1 MPRTTSVAAAAQP
14 AIPAPTDHAPDAAPH
29 EPAAADSA
37 TVSPPRRTL
46 GELLGGSP
54 GAPSGS
60 APRRPAPERGTGGT
74 NGGAANFASKLKGRA
89 QRFVQKRLVSTTTSA
104 VVVSSTQSGRPTALP
119 ARGDARIEPHA
130 DAPALDT
137 PAPDAP
143 PPPLSSSQE
152 RRLAR
157 VMKQTFAPAAS
168 PGAAVRNDIK
178 HALGM
183 KPAHDAAR
191 LDAMGSAA
199 GFEQWLQARF
209 GDEPPA
215 HALRAALAQPF
226 ASHDMRVPDAL
237 PFAPHA
243 LLADALA
250 QATHAQP
257 ARAQAALA
265 ALRHGAF
272 LPPSA
277 LDNDTDADVFHDA
290 SDRLDDSDDEFE
302 DAIGDTARF
311 DATPPASPDARAAAD
326 HDTDSPQARADA
338 FAAAQ
343 ILADSGA
350 GADTLA
356 ALLPPLSAPHRDAL
370 RDVLSAS
377 AQIAAERG
385 ETSGPTD
392 LADALQYATQAAGQ
406 PARDTLA
413 CKALRASHAQLAG
426 DAPLSMADRT
436 ALFAWR
442 QGFRDDAR
450 HGMLSR
456 TRERLAKF
464 RKYVSRAESRDR
476 MNRTAFDPAQPVA
489 SSLRVAGNAARRAK
503 HVVQRAFGAKKSP
516 FLAAGRYGTMGAHL
530 KHPDDDQAQLDTHLT
545 RAIDLLRAH
554 LEETHP
560 LQPTDAADVLAG
572 RTPAALV
579 RIAVLAH
586 WSEHSETARPYGQTL
601 DAQSLVDIAA
611 RIDALA
617 GVPPRFSAS
626 PAAAGR
632 PHAMPPLPPAV
643 AALAGMKLTDATL
656 AEWAAQSALPMQA
669 DGGAGASPA
678 ETEFASA
685 LRHAHAVLHPLD
697 VKPDNLSP
705 DALKTFLKQYIADHN
720 GGNAVSFTDGG
731 VAGADAGA
739 LSINIALA
747 VTHAGTVLLPIIDV
761 GASRGRTAT
770 VSIATGAEGGE
781 IFIGTQTAHEGH
793 AGGGVFLGA
802 GYGAKHFN
810 ALVGGAA
817 SATGRVEHAKP
828 TGVRLRFVPPKN
840 ADGKP
845 DYAAMRTKMSEAVD
859 YLFEM
864 SAPGQ
869 RELSANDMWEHFAN
883 RYFDDRGLSV
893 SWVDHRRATA
903 GMGAAVTGIARI
915 GGKSKGGQTSRVGG
929 SLTYGAQWAATVA
942 KRDDATGAHPQ
953 VRFSEGASHMQT
965 LTASANMTVPSVDIP
980 GEGAVDTPD
989 SLSFPSIPFAS
1000 ATFALHESGFDAAF
1014 SAMLEQGRFSESN
1027 TFIDLTEHN
1036 AGSFV
1041 RFASEPG
1048 HREQWERVCTALE
1061 DGDVDRGR
1069 TRLEKLLGDA
1079 KRGERPN
1086 QGFYIRYRLKQDVL
1100 RTLDQYAAAAKQAA
1114 RRPDGADELAALRRA
1129 SYALVRQPDARV
1141 PQSLAVYEEA
1151 SGRRSAGV
1159 NFGLQVQAQTS
1170 ASGAREVSLIDLPLD
1185 IANRWAQAPAGA
1197 NAG

>member
-1 MPRTTSVAAAAQP
+1 MQSAH
-14 AIPAPTDHAPDAAPH
+14 PAPTDHSADAAQQQ
-29 EPAAADSA
+29 PAATDSSA
-37 TVSPPRRTL
+37 TPQPRRTL
-46 GELLGGSP
+46 GELLGGNP
-54 GAPSGS
+54 GAPTEA
-60 APRRPAPERGTGGT
+60 APRRPNGGTG
-74 NGGAANFASKLKGRA
+74 NFASKLKGRA
-89 QRFVQKRLVSTTTSA
+89 QRFMQKRLVSTTTSA
-104 VVVSSTQSGRPTALP
+104 VVVSSTHTGRPTALP
-119 ARGDARIEPHA
+119 ARGNTRIESHP
-130 DAPALDT
+130 DSPALDT
-137 PAPDAP
+137 PAPDTP
-143 PPPLSSSQE
+143 PPPLPSSQE

-157 VMKQTFAPAAS
+157 VMKQTFDAAAS
-168 PGAAVRNDIK
+168 PGAAVRDDIK

-183 KPAHDAAR
+183 KPVHDTAR
-191 LDAMGSAA
+191 LDAMGSGA
-199 GFEQWLQARF
+199 GFEQWLGTRF
-209 GDEPPA
+209 GDTPAA
-215 HALRAALAQPF
+215 HALHAALAQPF
-226 ASHDMRVPDAL
+226 AGHDMRVPDAL

-257 ARAQAALA
+257 ARAHAALT
-265 ALRHGAF
+265 ALQRGAF
-272 LPPSA
+272 LPSA
-277 LDNDTDADVFHDA
+277 SLDDDPDADVFHDA
-290 SDRLDDSDDEFE
+290 LDRLDDSDDAFE
-302 DAIGDTARF
+302 DAIGDTAPF
-311 DATPPASPDARAAAD
+311 DAPLPTSPA
-326 HDTDSPQARADA
+326 SPQARADA
-338 FAAAQ
+338 FAVAQ

-350 GADTLA
+350 GFDALA
-356 ALLPPLSAPHRDAL
+356 ALLPPLSAPRRDAL

-385 ETSGPTD
+385 EAAD
-392 LADALQYATQAAGQ
+392 LAGTLQHATQAAGQ

-413 CKALRASHAQLAG
+413 CKALRASHARLAG
-426 DAPLSMADRT
+426 DAPLSAADRT

-442 QGFRDDAR
+442 QGFRDDGR

-476 MNRTAFDPAQPVA
+476 MNRTAFDPAQPLA
-489 SSLRVAGNAARRAK
+489 SSLRVTGNAVRRAK
-503 HVVQRAFGAKKSP
+503 HVVQRAFGTKKSP
-516 FLAAGRYGTMGAHL
+516 LLAAGRYGTMGAHL
-530 KHPDDDQAQLDTHLT
+530 KHPDDDQARLDTHLT
-545 RAIDLLRAH
+545 QAIDLLRAH
-554 LEETHP
+554 LEEAHP

-572 RTPAALV
+572 RTPAALA

-586 WSEHSETARPYGQTL
+586 WAERSETARPYGQSL

-617 GVPPRFSAS
+617 GVPPRFSVS
-626 PAAAGR
+626 PAAAER

-643 AALAGMKLTDATL
+643 AALAGMKLTDDTL
-656 AEWAAQSALPMQA
+656 AAWAAQSALPMQQA
-669 DGGAGASPA
+669 GESGAPPA
-678 ETEFASA
+678 ESAFAGA
-685 LRHAHAVLHPLD
+685 LRHARAILHPLD

-720 GGNAVSFTDGG
+720 GGNTLSFTDGG

-747 VTHAGTVLLPIIDV
+747 VTHAGALLLPIIDV

-770 VSIATGAEGGE
+770 VSIATGSEGGE
-781 IFIGTQTAHEGH
+781 IFIGTQSAHEGH
-793 AGGGVFLGA
+793 VGGGVFLGA
-802 GYGAKHFN
+802 GYGVKHAKHFN

-864 SAPGQ
+864 SAPEQ
-869 RELSANDMWEHFAN
+869 RDLSANDLWEHFAN
-883 RYFDDRGLSV
+883 RYFDDRELSV
-893 SWVDHRRATA
+893 AWVDHRQATA
-903 GMGAAVTGIARI
+903 RMGTSVTGIARI
-915 GGKSKGGQTSRVGG
+915 GGKSKGGQTARVGG
-929 SLTYGAQWAATVA
+929 SLTYGAQWAATLA

-953 VRFSEGASHMQT
+953 MRRSEGTSHLQT
-965 LTASANMTVPSVDIP
+965 LTASANMTVPSVDLP
-980 GEGAVDTPD
+980 GEGAADTPN

-1014 SAMLEQGRFSESN
+1014 NAMLEQGRFSESN

-1036 AGSFV
+1036 AGSFA

-1061 DGDVDRGR
+1061 DGDAERGR
-1069 TRLEKLLGDA
+1069 ARLDKLLDDA
-1079 KRGERPN
+1079 TRGERPN

-1129 SYALVRQPDARV
+1129 SYALVRRPDARV
-1141 PQSLAVYEEA
+1141 PQSLAVYEEVSA
-1151 SGRRSAGV
+1151 RRSAGV

-1185 IANRWAQAPAGA
+1185 IANRWAQPAPADA

>member
-1 MPRTTSVAAAAQP
+1 MTRTTPVTVAAHP
-14 AIPAPTDHAPDAAPH
+14 AVAVPVDHAPESAQR
-29 EPAAADSA
+29 EPAAVESSTTAR
-37 TVSPPRRTL
+37 PQRTL
-46 GELLGGSP
+46 GELTGGSP
-54 GAPSGS
+54 GAPSGP
-60 APRRPAPERGTGGT
+60 APRRAAPERGTSGST
-74 NGGAANFASKLKGRA
+74 ASFASKLKGRA
-89 QRFVQKRLVSTTTSA
+89 QRFMQKRLVSTTTSA
-104 VVVSSTQSGRPTALP
+104 VVVSGTQAGKPTTLP
-119 ARGDARIEPHA
+119 ARGNTRIEPHA
-130 DAPALDT
+130 DMPAPDT
-137 PAPDAP
+137 RAPDAP
-143 PPPLSSSQE
+143 PPLSASRE

-157 VMKQTFAPAAS
+157 VMKQTFDPAAS
-168 PGAAVRNDIK
+168 PGSAVRNDIR

-183 KPAHDAAR
+183 KASHDAAR
-191 LDAMGSAA
+191 LDAMGSAT
-199 GFEQWLQARF
+199 GFERWLDARF
-209 GDEPPA
+209 GDGPDTR
-215 HALRAALAQPF
+215 ALRAALAQPF
-226 ASHDMRVPDAL
+226 GAHDMRVPDAL

-250 QATHAQP
+250 QAAHAQP

-265 ALRHGAF
+265 ALRRGAF
-272 LPPSA
+272 LPASA
-277 LDNDTDADVFHDA
+277 IGDATDAEVFHDA
-290 SDRLDDSDDEFE
+290 RDRFDELDDEFE
-302 DAIGDTARF
+302 DAVGDTAPY
-311 DATPPASPDARAAAD
+311 DAPLPIPPASPDTAAPLD
-326 HDTDSPQARADA
+326 DTPQARADA
-338 FAAAQ
+338 FAVAQ

-350 GADTLA
+350 GFDALA
-356 ALLPPLSAPHRDAL
+356 ALLPPLSTPRRDAL
-370 RDVLSAS
+370 RDVLSAA
-377 AQIAAERG
+377 AQIADERG
-385 ETSGPTD
+385 APAD
-392 LADALQYATQAAGQ
+392 LADTLQHAALAAAH
-406 PARDTLA
+406 PTRDTLA
-413 CKALRASHAQLAG
+413 CQALRASHAQLAG
-426 DAPLSMADRT
+426 DATLSRADRA

-442 QGFRDDAR
+442 QGFRSDTR
-450 HGMLSR
+450 HDMLSR

-476 MNRTAFDPAQPVA
+476 MTRTAFDSSEPVA

-530 KHPDDDQAQLDTHLT
+530 KHPDDDQARLDTHLT
-545 RAIDLLRAH
+545 QAIDLLRTH

-560 LQPTDAADVLAG
+560 LQPTDAADVLTG
-572 RTPAALV
+572 RAPAALV

-586 WSEHSETARPYGQTL
+586 WAERSETARPYGQTL

-617 GVPPRFSAS
+617 GVPPRFPAS
-626 PAAAGR
+626 SAAAGR

-656 AEWAAQSALPMQA
+656 AAWAADSALPMQA
-669 DGGAGASPA
+669 AGDAGEERTESAFAGA
-678 ETEFASA
+678 
-685 LRHAHAVLHPLD
+685 LRQARAILHPLD
-697 VKPDNLSP
+697 VKPENLSP

-747 VTHAGTVLLPIIDV
+747 VTHAGALLLPIIDV

-781 IFIGTQTAHEGH
+781 IFIGTQSAHEGH
-793 AGGGVFLGA
+793 VGGGVFIGA
-802 GYGAKHFN
+802 GYGAKHAKHFN

-845 DYAAMRTKMSEAVD
+845 DYAAMRTKMSEVVD

-864 SAPGQ
+864 SAPAQ
-869 RELSANDMWEHFAN
+869 RELSANALWEHFAN
-883 RYFDDRGLSV
+883 RYFDDRELSV

-903 GMGAAVTGIARI
+903 SLGTAVTGIARI
-915 GGKSKGGQTSRVGG
+915 GGKSNGGQTSRVGG
-929 SLTYGAQWAATVA
+929 SLTYGAQWAATLA

-953 VRFSEGASHMQT
+953 VRRSEGTSHMQT
-965 LTASANMTVPSVDIP
+965 LTSTANMTVPSVDAP
-980 GEGAVDTPD
+980 GTGAADTPD

-1000 ATFALHESGFDAAF
+1000 ATFALHESGLDAAF
-1014 SAMLEQGRFSESN
+1014 SAMLEHGRFSESN

-1041 RFASEPG
+1041 RFASEPA
-1048 HREQWERVCTALE
+1048 HRAQWERVCTALE
-1061 DGDVDRGR
+1061 DGDADRGR
-1069 TRLEKLLGDA
+1069 VRLDKLLDDA

-1100 RTLDQYAAAAKQAA
+1100 RMLDQYAAAAKQAA

-1129 SYALVRQPDARV
+1129 SYALVRRPDVRV
-1141 PQSLAVYEEA
+1141 PQSLAVYEEVSA
-1151 SGRRSAGV
+1151 RRSAGV
-1159 NFGLQVQAQTS
+1159 NFGLQVQAQMS
-1170 ASGAREVSLIDLPLD
+1170 ASGAREVSLVDLPLD
-1185 IANRWAQAPAGA
+1185 VANRWAQPAPLGA
-1197 NAG
+1197 ND